1 MRMKSEKVLVP
12 VVGLCTPVP
21 VLGIG
26 IGIEK
31 GIGIAIGIEKGIGL
45 EIGPVVRRIRS
56 GK

>member
-1 MRMKSEKVLVP
+1 MKSEKVLVP